1 MKNSL
6 IKACIVILVSSVSL
20 VSASAQIKRPH
31 LLIGANA
38 SYNNP
43 QGSFANTYKFGLGG
57 EVFGGIGVGKTYL
70 IATLGTSNFF
80 ADKEN
85 SYGSLVYKPI
95 KVGVRQFLF
104 SNKIFVTGDMG
115 VGYVKD
121 KTMNNSENKFTAGI
135 GAGARLLG
143 LEAGIYYN
151 SWKALHEPGFSNSVQ
166 LKVGW
171 SITL

>member
-6 IKACIVILVSSVSL
+6 IKAGIIMLVLSISI

-31 LLIGANA
+31 LLVGANA

-70 IATLGTSNFF
+70 VATLGTSNFF

-85 SYGSLVYKPI
+85 SYGNLIYKPI
-95 KVGVRQFLF
+95 KVGMRQFLF

-121 KTMNNSENKFTAGI
+121 KSMRSTENKFTAGF

-143 LEAGIYYN
+143 LEGGIYYN
-151 SWKALHEPGFSNSVQ
+151 GWKALHEPGFSNSVQ